1 MHDGAESK
9 RHGRGVNH
17 RERLSPCQ
25 TCSLPYRG
33 LTLSLLAG
41 KLPGQSP
48 TSSAVNCLSSERKE
62 IPYDEWAR
70 DDREDRCAPR

>member
-48 TSSAVNCLSSERKE
+48 TSLLSLWQ
-62 IPYDEWAR
+62 PAG
-70 DDREDRCAPR
+70 RCGTACGEAIHHGPATSKP

>member
-33 LTLSLLAG
+33 LTLSGLAG
-41 KLPGQSP
+41 KLRVHTP
-48 TSSAVNCLSSERKE
+48 TPSAVNCLSSERKE

-70 DDREDRCAPR
+70 DDREDRCAP